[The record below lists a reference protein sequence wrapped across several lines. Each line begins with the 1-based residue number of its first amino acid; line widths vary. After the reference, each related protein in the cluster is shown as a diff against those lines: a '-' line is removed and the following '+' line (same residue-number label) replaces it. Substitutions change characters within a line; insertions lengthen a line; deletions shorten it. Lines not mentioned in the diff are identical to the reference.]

1 MFQGSA
7 VAAAKDVSTVFDLV
21 EMEDED
27 RLELLQ
33 VRSRV

>member
-1 MFQGSA
+1 

-27 RLELLQ
+27 RRELLQ
-33 VRSRV
+33 VRSRVWWLT